1 MEPMTSVWKDPTKY
15 KDYDKLWPLVS
26 MAKKIVVGDD
36 GYPINIEKINDQ
48 YKGFYLRKDR
58 PENPIKWNAITVYQ
72 RLPDFQFI
80 ADKIDQRYT
89 LLKNEFEKIE
99 TVTQAVIN
107 YIGPQSITPLHSD
120 SKTYKGSGQDYIGG
134 VMANGVVAPTY
145 QIMIGLWIPPFD
157 NDEIGL
163 EFPGH
168 GFKTWKTDEALA
180 FDGAY
185 DHQGW
190 NRTDFT
196 RVSLFIDVLKSS
208 IDE

>member
-1 MEPMTSVWKDPTKY
+1 MISVWKDPKKY
-15 KDYDKLWPLVS
+15 RDYDKLIPLIDL
-26 MAKKIVVGDD
+26 AKKIVVGDD
-36 GYPINIEKINDQ
+36 EYPIDIEKVNDR

-58 PENPIKWNAITVYQ
+58 DRDPIKWNAVTVYQ

-80 ADKIDQRYT
+80 ADKIDPRYKD
-89 LLKNEFEKIE
+89 LKDGFEKIE

-107 YIGPQSITPLHSD
+107 YIGPHSITPLHRD
-120 SKTYKGSGQDYIGG
+120 SETYNGSGSDYIGG
-134 VMANGVVAPTY
+134 VMANSVVAPTY

-168 GFKTWKTDEALA
+168 GYRTWRTDEALA

-185 DHQGW
+185 DHRGW
-190 NRTDFT
+190 NRTDHP
-196 RVSLFIDVLKSS
+196 RVSLFIDVLQTSL
-208 IDE
+208 DE